1 MSKPV
6 AVNTSSLVPSGSLQ
20 KGKIS
25 YTVQEQP
32 GANYAGGYSNKS
44 WYSAVPTD
52 GDRYV
57 IVSSSNDIPRFW
69 ITPSTSSAD
78 VLLIVNG
85 LPDRYNK
92 PAFTTIGAAFDYLL
106 GSDQYFVYGGGF
118 ENLDVEGVTAYFDA
132 AQIGS
137 YPTTGSTWYSISSP
151 YFTASINGAEFQGN
165 TFNFPNGG
173 KSFIKATRNQGDG
186 FAVSVVFTSKNKS
199 NLSFLGTDLSLA
211 RATASPNT
219 SSISS
224 SVSVSNTRFSNVAA
238 VFETNPTSS
247 LLTRKVYING
257 ELKIN
262 STISGSYQPAG
273 FPVNI
278 CVNNNNNSG
287 TSSLQGLVV
296 YDRAI
301 NQDEVNQMYYGG
313 NIVTSSLTA
322 SYDAGNVVSFYSGSS
337 ITYDLLNKKSGSLQN
352 GVIFQPTNGGYWTFD
367 GVDDRILLEGSTS
380 NAIILPGSGPFTIN
394 AWVKT
399 TTAVN
404 SLGQGSIFSN
414 SSGGPVA
421 SSFCVKGG
429 KIGYYYY
436 PVGGP
441 WASINGNKTIN
452 DNKWHLLTWVQNS
465 NGYMDLY
472 VDGVI
477 DVANQFSAVSNNPLD
492 VVGASWAAYFNGNI
506 ALLTINRIAFN
517 STEVGQ
523 NFNAQRNRFN
533 I

>member
-257 ELKIN
+257 ELKID

-296 YDRAI
+296 YDRSL

-313 NIVTSSLTA
+313 NIVNDGLTTML
-322 SYDAGNVVSFYSGSS
+322 DAGNMVSFYSGSALS
-337 ITYDLLNKKSGSLQN
+337 YSLTGSLSGSLLN
-352 GVIFQPTNGGYWTFD
+352 GIIYRPFNGGYWDFD
-367 GVDDRILLEGSTS
+367 GVDDWMQIPTYTFGNGSWTV
-380 NAIILPGSGPFTIN
+380 N
-394 AWVKT
+394 AWVN
-399 TTAVN
+399 AD
-404 SLGQGSIFSN
+404 SLSNYNILSN
-414 SSGGPVA
+414 SSGGPVTNA
-421 SSFCVKGG
+421 FGIETS
-429 KIGYYYY
+429 KIFYRNYNG
-436 PVGGP
+436 VWQNNLGNSTL
-441 WASINGNKTIN
+441 SIN
-452 DNKWHLLTWVQNS
+452 KWYMLTWVNYAGAAANLGTMQMFVNGNADSSVFNS
-465 NGYMDLY
+465 YTTNGGPCDA
-472 VDGVI
+472 VGR
-477 DVANQFSAVSNNPLD
+477 NWFS
-492 VVGASWAAYFNGNI
+492 YFNGRIGNI
-506 ALLTINRIAFN
+506 QFYNKSLSLTEI
-517 STEVGQ
+517 GQ